1 MESIMLK
8 IARVYIW
15 IMALILIINGIMWG
29 LFPQMNLEM
38 YGIIA
43 QEAVSVNMIKS
54 DIGGSLFAIGIISV
68 LFLLRGHEFYLPLII
83 LTISLATFRAISIIV
98 DGPHLLS
105 VSGVF
110 LEILFALSVKFVRN
124 NAEKTV

>member
-1 MESIMLK
+1 MESTVVK

-15 IMALILIINGIMWG
+15 IMALILIINGFMWG

-43 QEAVSVNMIKS
+43 EEAVSVNMIKS

-68 LFLLRGHEFYLPLII
+68 LFLLKGQEFYIPLII

-105 VSGVF
+105 VSGF
-110 LEILFALSVKFVRN
+110 ILEILFALSVHFVRN
-124 NAEKTV
+124 NAENTV